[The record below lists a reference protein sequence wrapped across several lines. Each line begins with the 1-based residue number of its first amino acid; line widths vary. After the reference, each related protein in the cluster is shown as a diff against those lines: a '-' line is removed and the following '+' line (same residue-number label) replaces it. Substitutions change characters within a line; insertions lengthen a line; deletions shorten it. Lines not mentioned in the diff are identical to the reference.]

1 MNAAQK
7 KLQPIMPQ
15 PDDAIKAELEAR
27 IRVSATAPTDTI
39 TSFSRGVNFG
49 VVLANDALASLS
61 LFDFATLDQVPAV
74 EWKFHEADDE
84 CTYRWSHNEWLVC
97 PSYDANGIISMYAA
111 SFGYSSPHYWNTEA
125 QAKRYAE
132 IKLHTLE
139 LQRKLLAELA
149 GGE

>member
-1 MNAAQK
+1 MNASQK
-7 KLQPIMPQ
+7 KLQPLIE
-15 PDDAIKAELEAR
+15 KAKAKALRGICTGLERA
-27 IRVSATAPTDTI
+27 SQ
-39 TSFSRGVNFG
+39 
-49 VVLANDALASLS
+49 ALASLS
-61 LFDFATLDQVPAV
+61 ILDFASLDQVPAV

-97 PSYDANGIISMYAA
+97 PSYDANGIISMYAV

-139 LQRKLLAELA
+139 LQRKLIAELA
-149 GGE
+149 GDQ

>member
-7 KLQPIMPQ
+7 KLQPIVDAARNRYEKLPNSELAKYQ
-15 PDDAIKAELEAR
+15 DHRKSKAWAYFDAADDSLK
-27 IRVSATAPTDTI
+27 
-39 TSFSRGVNFG
+39 
-49 VVLANDALASLS
+49 ALASLS
-61 LFDFATLDQVPAV
+61 LLDFATLDQVPAV

-97 PSYDANGIISMYAA
+97 PSYDANGIISMYAV

-139 LQRKLLAELA
+139 LQRKLIAELA
-149 GGE
+149 GGK

>member
-15 PDDAIKAELEAR
+15 PDDAKNE
-27 IRVSATAPTDTI
+27 
-39 TSFSRGVNFG
+39 FSRGINFG
-49 VVLANDALASLS
+49 VTLANEALTSLS
-61 LFDFATLDQVPAV
+61 LLDFATLDQVPAV

-97 PSYDANGIISMYAA
+97 PSYDANGIISMYAV

-149 GGE
+149 GGK